1 MFLEHGITR
10 LTYHNTTTT
19 HQRIFRTRYVYLE
32 HTCVFSKYAYNTLR
46 FLVRYFRRDYIQK
59 PPPDFKTLCS
69 CSRQVYSSDK
79 HLKRTKKTDLK
90 SPSWYW
96 FDLCFPHESQ
106 VRIYKYIELWT
117 CGKPSLTEVE
127 PAWGTA
133 IIEMPS
139 IMNMLSETRS
149 NTSQDVSKTLQ
160 TCAYCML
167 FIIML

>member
-106 VRIYKYIELWT
+106 VRIYKYRLTIFVQSARDSAHWYDVVWFPLYALNCEL
-117 CGKPSLTEVE
+117 VE
-127 PAWGTA
+127 
-133 IIEMPS
+133 
-139 IMNMLSETRS
+139 NR
-149 NTSQDVSKTLQ
+149 V
-160 TCAYCML
+160 
-167 FIIML
+167 